1 MVQNFKIRGDIK
13 LLPKREEQTSPSI
26 NYSMLCYAMVGYEI
40 WTKKSVHTFQRY
52 MIRSQYL
59 TLICNLNIYSD
70 GLLLLFFHSNNAA
83 ANVCQIKLLNHT
95 HRYTSV
101 Q

>member
-1 MVQNFKIRGDIK
+1 MVQNLKIGGDIK
-13 LLPKREEQTSPSI
+13 LLPNREEQTSLTI
-26 NYSMLCYAMVGYEI
+26 NDSMLCYAMVGYEI
-40 WTKKSVHTFQRY
+40 WTKRSVHTFQRY

-70 GLLLLFFHSNNAA
+70 GLLLLFYNSNDAT